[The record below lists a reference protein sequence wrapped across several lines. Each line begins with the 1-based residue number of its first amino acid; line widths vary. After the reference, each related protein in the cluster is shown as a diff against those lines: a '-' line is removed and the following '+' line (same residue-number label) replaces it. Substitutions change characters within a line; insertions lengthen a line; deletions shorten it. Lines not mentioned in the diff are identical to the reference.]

1 MIASQKEV
9 ILSPIKAAYSLRFFT
24 SLLLHVEEKPEKQVY
39 TALAKITLADLPG

>member
-24 SLLLHVEEKPEKQVY
+24 SLLHVEQKPEKQVY
-39 TALAKITLADLPG
+39 TALANITLADLPG